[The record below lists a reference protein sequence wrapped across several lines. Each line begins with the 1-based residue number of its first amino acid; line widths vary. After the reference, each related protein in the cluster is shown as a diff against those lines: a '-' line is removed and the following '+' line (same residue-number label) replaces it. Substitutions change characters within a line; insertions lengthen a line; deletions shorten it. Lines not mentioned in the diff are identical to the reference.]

1 MAWYPT
7 VGLHSAGEVA
17 TINLGQ
23 DAAKPF
29 MFNVDLMESE
39 QREAEQRAISACP
52 LAQSDMS
59 AVVRDFL
66 LMEGARGGLGV
77 NLGVNVAIR
86 GLVSK
91 VSVCCGEESGGSW
104 PQKP

>member
-1 MAWYPT
+1 
-7 VGLHSAGEVA
+7 VA

-39 QREAEQRAISACP
+39 QREAEQRAINAFP

-66 LMEGARGGLGV
+66 LMEGERGGFWV
-77 NLGVNVAIR
+77 
-86 GLVSK
+86 
-91 VSVCCGEESGGSW
+91 
-104 PQKP
+104 